1 MLRAMLR
8 AMPRALLLGLLAL
21 PLPGCA
27 LLSDPCGDLEE
38 RLCADLGPDCATFRG
53 EASIRGSVVPER
65 RRRAE
70 RAQCEMFVADENYA
84 TYTLPYV
91 QHQIRA
97 RRDPTARMPA
107 LPRPQPVDGLASG
120 VSSYFFYCLP
130 FLVVPG
136 IFFFSWRA
144 RKNLAAA
151 GGVVPPGA
159 AVPVAFG
166 FAHVDSREKAEEQ
179 ARLGAL
185 VAVEL
190 LPTWL
195 GGARVPE
202 NLAYLTP
209 QAAAQKAAL
218 DQQVAAAL
226 QQGQSVPYAAE
237 PQYRGSSFV
246 PARLVVR
253 VGEQAHTIDV
263 W

>member
-1 MLRAMLR
+1 MR
-8 AMPRALLLGLLAL
+8 PALFLGLLAL
-21 PLPGCA
+21 PLSGCG
-27 LLSDPCGDLEE
+27 LLFDPCGDLEE
-38 RLCADLGPDCATFRG
+38 RLCADLGPDCATFRS
-53 EASIRGSVVPER
+53 EASIHDSVVPR
-65 RRRAE
+65 LRRRAE

-91 QHQIRA
+91 QHQLRA

-107 LPRPQPVDGLASG
+107 LPRPQPVDGVASG
-120 VSSYFFYCLP
+120 VSSYLFYCLP
-130 FLVVPG
+130 FLVIPG

-144 RKNLAAA
+144 RRNLAAA
-151 GGVVPPGA
+151 GGAVMPG
-159 AVPVAFG
+159 PVAFG

-202 NLAYLTP
+202 NLTYLTP

-218 DQQVAAAL
+218 DREVAAAL

-253 VGEQAHTIDV
+253 AGGQAHTIDV